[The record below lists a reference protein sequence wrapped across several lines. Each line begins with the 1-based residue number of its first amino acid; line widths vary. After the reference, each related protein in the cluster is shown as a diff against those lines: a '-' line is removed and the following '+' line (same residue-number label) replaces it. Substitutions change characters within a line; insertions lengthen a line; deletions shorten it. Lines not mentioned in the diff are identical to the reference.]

1 MKTNLVCLP
10 ARTLYY
16 EVVLQAL
23 KQGLIIINL
32 SEFETSGT
40 INNRYNI
47 GMFVLFVLRQWG
59 QRMNRDMY
67 LILALCLMVI
77 VDVENTTQLG

>member
-1 MKTNLVCLP
+1 MKTNLVWLP
-10 ARTLYY
+10 TRTLYY
-16 EVVLQAL
+16 EVVIQAI

-32 SEFETSGT
+32 SEFEISGT

-47 GMFVLFVLRQWG
+47 GMFVLLVLRQWG